1 MKITL
6 KQIVGLWFA
15 MGSVAGVV
23 ISFFK
28 MYNSDASNLSI
39 FLGLFTACCSAYY
52 FGRQWGMLIIG
63 LDAHFKSA
71 LKSMV
76 YGVIVGFCTLYFIL
90 VVLTI
95 SSYLQTKF
103 LSTVRMGHYF
113 QASLELVAIP
123 FLAAFGAIIGL
134 VLEPLVL
141 GLSSMGGLALYLLRH
156 KILHWADNKLL
167 SK

>member
-6 KQIVGLWFA
+6 KQILGLWFA
-15 MGSVAGVV
+15 VGAIIGVA

-28 MYNSDASNLSI
+28 MYSPDASSLSI
-39 FLGLFTACCSAYY
+39 FLSLLTAFCSAYY
-52 FGRQWGMLIIG
+52 FGRQWGLLIIG

-103 LSTVRMGHYF
+103 LSTLRMGHYF
-113 QASLELVAIP
+113 QAGLELIAIP
-123 FLAAFGAIIGL
+123 FLAVFGAIIGCL
-134 VLEPLVL
+134 LEPVVL
-141 GLSSMGGLALYLLRH
+141 GLGSMGGLILYLLRH
-156 KILHWADNKLL
+156 KILQWADK
-167 SK
+167 